1 VSGSL
6 ANRDIVADG
15 EPMKR
20 FEDEFPTEWS
30 LSPDGPDREL
40 GQPPADNKEVNTV
53 EQPVKPLILAAGA
66 SGQPAW

>member
-1 VSGSL
+1 
-6 ANRDIVADG
+6 
-15 EPMKR
+15 MKR

-30 LSPDGPDREL
+30 LSPDGSQPDL
-40 GQPPADNKEVNTV
+40 GQPPVDNKEVNTA